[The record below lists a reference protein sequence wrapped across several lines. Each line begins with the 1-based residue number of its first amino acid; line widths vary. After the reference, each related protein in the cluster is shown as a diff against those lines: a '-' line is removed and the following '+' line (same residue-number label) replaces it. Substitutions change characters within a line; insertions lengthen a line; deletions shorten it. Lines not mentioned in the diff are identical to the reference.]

1 MNTAKTAIQAAIY
14 SAEKWDR
21 SGYVGAS
28 EIGGCPLK
36 IYFDKTEDSG
46 FRGNGKTERG
56 HALESALI
64 SLLKRGGMDVRY
76 YNNGHTD
83 RQKELEHPD
92 APVKVHPDGII
103 YETFERPHSTR
114 IDQMV
119 KESKPVAILEV
130 KSVGT
135 DRFRTLNNPDASW
148 IIQTRFNAYMA
159 MVPNALLVAVDASD
173 LENIKEWT
181 FDAMSETEVQPLL
194 EKARKIIVAIEVGIE
209 PMAEPSGSNCKW
221 CEWQTQCQNKWIPD
235 EEVKAVE
242 VEAPELEGALI
253 MLNKA
258 KELQGEAK
266 GLEAEAKALI
276 MLSAQ
281 THNAGRLR
289 SGHFIAILEPRKGS
303 VTVDTKRLLAD
314 HPEIDKSPYEKQG
327 AGSVAIKLKE
337 V

>member
-1 MNTAKTAIQAAIY
+1 MTAKTAIQAAIY

-36 IYFDKTEDSG
+36 IYLDKTEDNG

-56 HALESALI
+56 NALESALI
-64 SLLKRGGMDVRY
+64 GLLKRGGMDIKY

-83 RQKELEHPD
+83 RQKEITHSE

-114 IDQMV
+114 IDQVV
-119 KESKPVAILEV
+119 KESRPVAILEV

-135 DRFRTLNNPDASW
+135 DRFRSLTQPDQSW
-148 IIQTRFNAYMA
+148 VTQTRFNAYMA
-159 MVPNALLVAVDASD
+159 MVPKGLLVAVDASD
-173 LENIKEWT
+173 LENVKEWE
-181 FDAMSETEVQPLL
+181 FEAMSETEAQPLL
-194 EKARKIIVAIEVGIE
+194 DKARKIIVAMECGIE
-209 PMAEPSGSNCKW
+209 PIAEPSGSNCKW

-235 EEVKAVE
+235 EDAKVVE
-242 VEAPELEGALI
+242 VEAPEIEDAVMKL
-253 MLNKA
+253 KRA
-258 KELQGEAK
+258 KELQDEAK
-266 GLEAEAKALI
+266 TLEAEAKPAI
-276 MLSAQ
+276 MQSAQ

-289 SGHFIAILEPRKGS
+289 VGNFIAILEPRKGS

-327 AGSVAIKLKE
+327 APTVALKLKE
-337 V
+337 I